1 MAVTQNLLQPPLVFT
16 AQWIKLG
23 GGVAHYFTRR
33 YFPISK
39 LIRILLI

>member
-23 GGVAHYFTRR
+23 GGVAHYFWR